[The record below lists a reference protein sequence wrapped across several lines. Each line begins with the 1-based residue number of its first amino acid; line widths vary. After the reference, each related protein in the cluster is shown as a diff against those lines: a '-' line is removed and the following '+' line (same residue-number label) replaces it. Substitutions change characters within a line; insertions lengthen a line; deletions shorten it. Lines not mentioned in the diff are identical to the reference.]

1 VNTYR
6 TVRWPEIPV
15 EHLIQERMA
24 EAARERLAQQL
35 PSADSTPSLSM
46 RPIMR
51 GIRAAAA
58 GPQAML
64 AKLMRSEA
72 TA

>member
-6 TVRWPEIPV
+6 TVRWPEIAV

-35 PSADSTPSLSM
+35 PNADSTPGLRMPRSM
-46 RPIMR
+46 
-51 GIRAAAA
+51 GAIRTAVA
-58 GPQAML
+58 GPQAVL
-64 AKLMRSEA
+64 AKLIRREA